1 MRDPI
6 PLDEHL
12 EVIEGLLALAMKR
25 EEEIRSLLEEI
36 ERLKLETM
44 QSELNKQSSSLKER
58 KSPNFDRKVLVA
70 DPSDT
75 MRAQLVNLFKSN
87 GFSFVVEASDGHKAL
102 SQFRTH
108 KPSIVTLDSD
118 LGELS
123 GYHVA
128 KAIKSINRDVIV
140 VLISDIE
147 NEFGLIEAVR
157 AGVNDVITK
166 PVNYNRLLKIV
177 GALDSRKEDA

>member
-6 PLDEHL
+6 PLDDHL
-12 EVIEGLLALAMKR
+12 EVIEGLLALATKR
-25 EEEIRSLLEEI
+25 EIEIRDLLEEI
-36 ERLKLETM
+36 ERLKRDPMSLE
-44 QSELNKQSSSLKER
+44 QEKPGISSRGKKSLNFE
-58 KSPNFDRKVLVA
+58 RKVLVA
-70 DPSDT
+70 DQSDT
-75 MRAQLVNLFKSN
+75 MRAQLVNLFRSN
-87 GFSFVVEASDGHKAL
+87 GFSYVVEASDGHKAL
-102 SQFRTH
+102 EQFRTC

-128 KAIKSINRDVIV
+128 KAIKAINRDVTVI
-140 VLISDIE
+140 LISDIE

-157 AGVNDVITK
+157 TGVNDVITK

-177 GALDSRKEDA
+177 GAFDSRLETE